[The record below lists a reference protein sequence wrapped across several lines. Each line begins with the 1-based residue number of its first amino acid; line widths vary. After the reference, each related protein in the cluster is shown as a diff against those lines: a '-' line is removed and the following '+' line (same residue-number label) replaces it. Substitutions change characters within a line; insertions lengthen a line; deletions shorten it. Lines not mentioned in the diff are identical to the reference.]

1 MFLAGLSFLATQ
13 SLSSSP
19 WYNMTYR
26 ETNAVSTTKKKKK
39 SLFFSL
45 KFLQFALYL
54 HLLRSWFITSNIQ
67 DNTRGWL
74 TLKCK
79 PMLLSGFLVRTKKL
93 STLHVSMHGLLS
105 HSCTF
110 TKDTAAVSAIRGGA
124 FPGDAVQSWSSPCQL
139 WNQLATKIHTF
150 SKDAAFPK
158 NRGSRLLQIILSL
171 VTSILLHVSPTAMTS
186 PFPNLFHNPVA
197 SCYPPVVPPKRT
209 CFQLFRNE
217 L

>member
-1 MFLAGLSFLATQ
+1 
-13 SLSSSP
+13 
-19 WYNMTYR
+19 
-26 ETNAVSTTKKKKK
+26 
-39 SLFFSL
+39 
-45 KFLQFALYL
+45 
-54 HLLRSWFITSNIQ
+54 
-67 DNTRGWL
+67 
-74 TLKCK
+74 
-79 PMLLSGFLVRTKKL
+79 MLLSGFLVRTKKL

-158 NRGSRLLQIILSL
+158 NRGSRLLQVILSL

-197 SCYPPVVPPKRT
+197 SCYPPVVLSQENLLSAIQKWVVVSLTRVVWCLICKHLCRGWVQWLSGKNPKIFLKTILTLGQPYRQS
-209 CFQLFRNE
+209 FQQH
-217 L
+217 